1 VKDYETAEEHVVTVL
16 VRSSQKL
23 LFLHHPLSRI
33 AQIPQRDRFCLHWFA
48 ISNVFTPPR
57 TLPSIHWCPR
67 SVWWKCL
74 FIFRFDLLWF

>member
-33 AQIPQRDRFCLHWFA
+33 ATNTQTR
-48 ISNVFTPPR
+48 
-57 TLPSIHWCPR
+57 
-67 SVWWKCL
+67 
-74 FIFRFDLLWF
+74 